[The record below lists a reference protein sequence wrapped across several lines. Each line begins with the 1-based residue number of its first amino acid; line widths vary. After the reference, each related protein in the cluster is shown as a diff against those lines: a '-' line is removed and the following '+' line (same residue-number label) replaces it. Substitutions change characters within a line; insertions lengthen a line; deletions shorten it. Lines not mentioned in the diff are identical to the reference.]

1 MTTGFCYVSQI
12 NIKQQLKNSF
22 SFKWHVYG
30 LIHTFDDRQAVAL
43 SLISVI
49 SSEFMYTTSRCGIC
63 NILQSRQIVI
73 KAYIRKQFNFLNISR
88 KCLQWKTN
96 KLVSNIEPILKITV
110 NYFQEH
116 HIWWLI
122 ILRSIFI

>member
-12 NIKQQLKNSF
+12 NIKQQLKNTF
-22 SFKWHVYG
+22 SFKLHVYG

-73 KAYIRKQFNFLNISR
+73 KAYIRKQFNFLNIKYLKKKSSMKDEQVSVQYR
-88 KCLQWKTN
+88 TN
-96 KLVSNIEPILKITV
+96 IKNNS
-110 NYFQEH
+110 
-116 HIWWLI
+116 
-122 ILRSIFI
+122 